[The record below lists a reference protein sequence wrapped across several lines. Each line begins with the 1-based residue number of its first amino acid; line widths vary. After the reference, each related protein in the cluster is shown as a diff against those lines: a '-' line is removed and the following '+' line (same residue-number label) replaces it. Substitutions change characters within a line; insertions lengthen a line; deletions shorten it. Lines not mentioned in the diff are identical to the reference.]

1 MYPWFALLWHEG
13 GIDKWVEK
21 QDKGT
26 LSWKCV
32 DGGTLASMGLT
43 SGVRKVM
50 MGKSPPISHDKNCL

>member
-1 MYPWFALLWHEG
+1 M
-13 GIDKWVEK
+13 DKWVEK

-43 SGVRKVM
+43 SGVRKVI